1 MKNMSL
7 PAFSGRVFP
16 RIPRFISHLRYP
28 CSRSARLTS
37 IRVATL
43 LGCLIAFAF
52 LFCVFSTQAE
62 AASRVDR
69 ASPAALADNL
79 SSTAEADRPHGA
91 LIQLPQSAGDGAASA
106 DNLQDDES
114 SKPTW
119 SLALGLALAMSLTV
133 GVAVALV
140 GASRSRSAMR
150 RVMGQH
156 QRIADQWARRYEA
169 AAARERSANVAA
181 WDSQATQGEAGAF
194 DAEPASA
201 PSIATNAPYEP
212 FDHRFLDSLSD
223 EGLDLSVFLAG
234 WRRAMNDDLT
244 RLGVLSRQRDTDHLR
259 GVLHRLSGAVGLVG
273 ARSLMEALRR
283 ASALP
288 LKQDVHSIDV
298 LIARA
303 KNLVMQLDAR
313 AVVLGGNAK

>member
-7 PAFSGRVFP
+7 PAFFGSVFP
-16 RIPRFISHLRYP
+16 RMPRFISHLRRP

-37 IRVATL
+37 IRFATL

-52 LFCVFSTQAE
+52 LFCVFSTQAD

-91 LIQLPQSAGDGAASA
+91 LIPLPQSAGDGAASA

-169 AAARERSANVAA
+169 AAARERSVNAVA
-181 WDSQATQGEAGAF
+181 WDSLATQGEAGAI
-194 DAEPASA
+194 DAKFAAEGPI
-201 PSIATNAPYEP
+201 SINPHYEP

-244 RLGVLSRQRDTDHLR
+244 RLGVLSRHSDADHLR

-283 ASALP
+283 ASTSP
-288 LKQDVHSIDV
+288 HEQDVHSIDV

-303 KNLVMQLDAR
+303 SNLVTQLDAR